1 MSESPTDQRAQFLT
15 AAINDAIQQEVHRV
29 VSEEA
34 EEAAKRT
41 EKRVR
46 SLIPNIVSEVSSYYD
61 MSEDRGCLRITVR
74 FPEKGEQP

>member
-1 MSESPTDQRAQFLT
+1 MIESPTDQRAQFVT

-41 EKRVR
+41 EK
-46 SLIPNIVSEVSSYYD
+46 
-61 MSEDRGCLRITVR
+61 
-74 FPEKGEQP
+74 GEQP